1 METDKNAQMTDNL
14 IRLAAMVKRVS
25 DSVDRIEKTLKQHDQ
40 KIEQALEQS
49 SQNEG
54 WSDDSAWE
62 GFGPK
67 PEKTPVNPNAE
78 QYTLELHHGPYTIYR
93 HDGESDKE
101 WQRRKDHLL
110 AQRITFLNG
119 SGQNGTPEQVAYL
132 QRIEERLGRKVF
144 QYPLATT

>member
-1 METDKNAQMTDNL
+1 METEKSSVLKDQLEK
-14 IRLAAMVKRVS
+14 AATMFKRIS
-25 DSVDRIEKTLKQHDQ
+25 ESVDRIEKTLKEHER
-40 KIEQALEQS
+40 KIDEALKRS
-49 SQNEG
+49 SYQDDD
-54 WSDDSAWE
+54 DDSAWE

-67 PEKTPVNPNAE
+67 PEKTPINPNAE
-78 QYTLELHHGPYTIYR
+78 QHTLELHHGPYTIYR

-101 WQRRKDHLL
+101 WQRRKDHLMD
-110 AQRITFLNG
+110 QRITFLNG

>member
-1 METDKNAQMTDNL
+1 MTDQNIEIL
-14 IRLAAMVKRVS
+14 FAS
-25 DSVDRIEKTLKQHDQ
+25 IEKMNKRLGSIEAMMKSTTK
-40 KIEQALEQS
+40 KISDIEDSFQS
-49 SQNEG
+49 E
-54 WSDDSAWE
+54 SDDSAWE

-67 PEKTPVNPNAE
+67 PEKTPINPNAE

-101 WQRRKDHLL
+101 WQRRKDHLMD
-110 AQRITFLNG
+110 QRITFLNG

>member
-1 METDKNAQMTDNL
+1 MT
-14 IRLAAMVKRVS
+14 
-25 DSVDRIEKTLKQHDQ
+25 DQ
-40 KIEQALEQS
+40 KIETLFASIEKMNKRLGSIEAMMKATTKKISDIEDSFQS
-49 SQNEG
+49 D
-54 WSDDSAWE
+54 SDDSAWE

-67 PEKTPVNPNAE
+67 PEKTPINPNAE

-101 WQRRKDHLL
+101 WQRRKDHLMD
-110 AQRITFLNG
+110 QRITFLNG

>member
-1 METDKNAQMTDNL
+1 MT
-14 IRLAAMVKRVS
+14 
-25 DSVDRIEKTLKQHDQ
+25 DQ
-40 KIEQALEQS
+40 KIEILFASIEKMNKRLGSIEAMMKATTKKISDIEDSFQS
-49 SQNEG
+49 E
-54 WSDDSAWE
+54 SDDSAWE

-67 PEKTPVNPNAE
+67 PEKTPINPNAE

-101 WQRRKDHLL
+101 WQRRKDHLMD
-110 AQRITFLNG
+110 QRITFLNG

>member
-1 METDKNAQMTDNL
+1 MT
-14 IRLAAMVKRVS
+14 
-25 DSVDRIEKTLKQHDQ
+25 DQ
-40 KIEQALEQS
+40 KIEILFASIEKMNKRLGSIEAMMKATTKKISDIEDSFQS
-49 SQNEG
+49 D
-54 WSDDSAWE
+54 SDDNAWE

-67 PEKTPVNPNAE
+67 PEKTPINPNAE

-101 WQRRKDHLL
+101 WQRRKDHLMD
-110 AQRITFLNG
+110 QRITFLNG
-119 SGQNGTPEQVAYL
+119 SGVNGTPEQVSYL

>member
-1 METDKNAQMTDNL
+1 MNK
-14 IRLAAMVKRVS
+14 RLGSIEAMMKATTKKIS
-25 DSVDRIEKTLKQHDQ
+25 DIEDSF
-40 KIEQALEQS
+40 QS
-49 SQNEG
+49 D
-54 WSDDSAWE
+54 SDDSAWE

-67 PEKTPVNPNAE
+67 PEKTTINPNAE

-101 WQRRKDHLL
+101 WQRRKDHLMD
-110 AQRITFLNG
+110 QRITFLNG

>member
-1 METDKNAQMTDNL
+1 METDKNAQMNDNL

-25 DSVDRIEKTLKQHDQ
+25 DSVDRIEKTLKQHDR

-54 WSDDSAWE
+54 WSVDSAWE

-67 PEKTPVNPNAE
+67 PEKTPINPNAE

-101 WQRRKDHLL
+101 WQRRKDHLMD
-110 AQRITFLNG
+110 QRITFLNG

>member
-67 PEKTPVNPNAE
+67 PEKTPINPNAE

-101 WQRRKDHLL
+101 WQRRKDHLMD
-110 AQRITFLNG
+110 QRVTFLNG
-119 SGQNGTPEQVAYL
+119 SGQNGTPEQVAHL

-144 QYPLATT
+144 EYPLATT

>member
-1 METDKNAQMTDNL
+1 METEKSSVLKDQLEK
-14 IRLAAMVKRVS
+14 AATMFKRIS
-25 DSVDRIEKTLKQHDQ
+25 ESVDRIEKTLKDHER
-40 KIEQALEQS
+40 KIDEALKRS
-49 SQNEG
+49 SYQDDD
-54 WSDDSAWE
+54 DDSAWE

-67 PEKTPVNPNAE
+67 PEKTPINPNAE

-101 WQRRKDHLL
+101 WQRRKDHLMD
-110 AQRITFLNG
+110 QRITFLNG